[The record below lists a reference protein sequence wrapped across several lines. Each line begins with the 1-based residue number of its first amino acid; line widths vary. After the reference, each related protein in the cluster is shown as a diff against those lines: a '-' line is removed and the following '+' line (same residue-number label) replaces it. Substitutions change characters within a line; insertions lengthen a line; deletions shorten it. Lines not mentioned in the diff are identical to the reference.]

1 MKMMARRFCADRTQP
16 KDPMIKAN
24 MPLPA
29 EPPATDISLMSA
41 VAAADPGAQTLLVK
55 RLAARVR
62 RLTRLLCRAGGD
74 ADDAAQTALLEIL
87 ASARTFHDSTN
98 LEGWADRITARVV
111 GHMRRRERLHA
122 LLVARWLSPGTLPW
136 GAPGTTAPS
145 DDGACDAILF
155 SLSDARRVAF
165 VLRHVVGCSVE
176 EIADLTGAPPGTVK
190 DRLVAAR
197 RQLRRWATRE
207 SKRGAL

>member
-1 MKMMARRFCADRTQP
+1 
-16 KDPMIKAN
+16 MIKAN

-29 EPPATDISLMSA
+29 EPPATDILLMNA
-41 VAAADPGAQTLLVK
+41 VAVSDPSAQTRLVE

-62 RLTRLLCRAGGD
+62 RLTQLLCRPGAD
-74 ADDAAQTALLEIL
+74 ADDAAQTALIEIL
-87 ASARTFHDSTN
+87 ASARTFRDATN

-122 LLVARWLSPGTLPW
+122 RLIARWLSPGTLPW
-136 GAPGTTAPS
+136 GSPGATAPS
-145 DDGACDAILF
+145 DDSACDAILL
-155 SLSDARRVAF
+155 SLSDARRIAF

-176 EIADLTGAPPGTVK
+176 EIAELTGAPPGTVK

-197 RQLRRWATRE
+197 RELRRWAVRE
-207 SKRGAL
+207 SKRGWL

>member
-1 MKMMARRFCADRTQP
+1 
-16 KDPMIKAN
+16 MIQAN

-29 EPPATDISLMSA
+29 EPPATDILLMNA
-41 VAAADPGAQTLLVK
+41 VAAADPRAQTRLVQ

-62 RLTRLLCRAGGD
+62 HLTRLLCRPGID

-87 ASARTFHDSTN
+87 ASARTFHSATN

-122 LLVARWLSPGTLPW
+122 RLFARWLAPGTLPW
-136 GAPGTTAPS
+136 GTPGTTAPR
-145 DDGACDAILF
+145 DDGALDAMLL

-176 EIADLTGAPPGTVK
+176 EIAELTGAPPGTVK

-197 RQLRRWATRE
+197 RELRGWAERE
-207 SKRGAL
+207 SKRGGP

>member
-1 MKMMARRFCADRTQP
+1 MK
-16 KDPMIKAN
+16 
-24 MPLPA
+24 
-29 EPPATDISLMSA
+29 A
-41 VAAADPGAQTLLVK
+41 VAAADPVAQTELVK

-62 RLTRLLCRAGGD
+62 RLTRLLCRPGGD
-74 ADDAAQTALLEIL
+74 PDDAAQTALLEIL
-87 ASARTFHDSTN
+87 ASAPAFREATN

-122 LLVARWLSPGTLPW
+122 RLITRWLSPGTLPW
-136 GAPGTTAPS
+136 GTPGTTVRG
-145 DDGACDAILF
+145 DDETCDAILS

-176 EIADLTGAPPGTVK
+176 EIAELTGAPSGTVK

-197 RQLRRWATRE
+197 RELRDWATRE
-207 SKRGAL
+207 RKRGLV

>member
-1 MKMMARRFCADRTQP
+1 
-16 KDPMIKAN
+16 MIPVN

-29 EPPATDISLMSA
+29 QPPSTDVALMQA
-41 VAAADPGAQTLLVK
+41 VAAADPRAQTELVK
-55 RLAARVR
+55 RLTARVR
-62 RLTRLLCRAGGD
+62 RLARLLCRPGGD

-87 ASARTFHDSTN
+87 GSARTFRDATN

-122 LLVARWLSPGTLPW
+122 LLIARWLSPGTLPW
-136 GAPGTTAPS
+136 GAPGTTSPS
-145 DDGACDAILF
+145 DDVCDQILL
-155 SLSDARRVAF
+155 SLPETRRIAF
-165 VLRHVVGCSVE
+165 VLRHVVGCTVE

-207 SKRGAL
+207 RKRGWA